1 MIAIYITADCKHT
14 ISVHGSY
21 GTSVLI
27 HIIHLVLLDIA
38 SEGASHE
45 RSVAFDRDTVAAAAA
60 ATT

>member
-14 ISVHGSY
+14 VSVHGSY

-27 HIIHLVLLDIA
+27 HVIHSVLLDTVA
-38 SEGASHE
+38 EGASHE
-45 RSVAFDRDTVAAAAA
+45 RSVAFDRDIVASAA